1 MTIKIKKEGM
11 QVFFT
16 VDEKEYRTNEAG
28 EGLWV
33 WMRTSTYDLNRG
45 EYVYEWRQIKGT
57 CQFLTTSGNA

>member
-45 EYVYEWRQIKGT
+45 EYVYEWR
-57 CQFLTTSGNA
+57 